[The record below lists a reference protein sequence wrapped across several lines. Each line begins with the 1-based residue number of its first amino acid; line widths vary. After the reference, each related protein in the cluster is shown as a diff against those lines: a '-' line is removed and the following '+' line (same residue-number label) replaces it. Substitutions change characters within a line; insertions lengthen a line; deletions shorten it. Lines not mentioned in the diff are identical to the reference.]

1 MKTPIIIP
9 LKIPAILS
17 ELKDLS
23 NRGKLAVSDEIVF
36 LDIDDEYIHR
46 LFPLLK
52 KLNVQKPDYFG
63 EGLIGAHITV
73 IYPEENVQIDR
84 NEMGKEHHFSIKG
97 VFSADINLKRYYVLM
112 VKAPTLLE
120 LRTRYGL
127 GDKLLFK
134 DYLIDFHVT
143 IGVELMGQ

>member
-112 VKAPTLLE
+112 IKAPTLLE
-120 LRTRYGL
+120 LRRRYGL

-134 DYLIDFHVT
+134 DYLIDFHIT